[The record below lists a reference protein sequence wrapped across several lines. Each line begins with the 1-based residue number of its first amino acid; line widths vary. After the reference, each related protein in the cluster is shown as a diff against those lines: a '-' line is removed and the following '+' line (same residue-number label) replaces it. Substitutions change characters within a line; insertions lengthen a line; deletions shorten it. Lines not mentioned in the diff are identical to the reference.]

1 MYIACPKCDTKF
13 VVTPEQIGKEGRKVK
28 CSKCSHVWH
37 HKLADQLRIEPIIT
51 QPIAATPLG
60 NGINLPALLPIKIQ
74 PYLYV
79 MPVVMIGLII
89 FMIIMVFPTSL
100 GINTLLNSNNLSI
113 KDVQV
118 QNQKDLDKIT
128 ISYKVHNSAAT
139 IVKMPLV
146 RIRFFDKNGKII
158 DSKIDDQNNNVDMS
172 PKQDIQINTEF
183 VPAPSAADSI
193 DIMIGNKIDFILR

>member
-37 HKLADQLRIEPIIT
+37 YKLADQLRIEPIIT

-89 FMIIMVFPTSL
+89 FMLIMVFPTSL

-128 ISYKVHNSAAT
+128 ISYKIYNSAST

-146 RIRFFDKNGKII
+146 RIRFFDKNGKIVE
-158 DSKIDDQNNNVDMS
+158 SKIDDQNSNVDMS
-172 PKQDIQINTEF
+172 PHQFIQIKTEL